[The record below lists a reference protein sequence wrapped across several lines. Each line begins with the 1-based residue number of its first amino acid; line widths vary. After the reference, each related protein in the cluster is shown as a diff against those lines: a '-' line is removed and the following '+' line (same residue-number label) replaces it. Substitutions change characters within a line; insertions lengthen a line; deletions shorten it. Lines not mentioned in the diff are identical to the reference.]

1 MYGSSINI
9 DPGFFDNEYWSDL
22 GGRRKRKKEKKAE
35 EKAEKAEQ
43 QETSGVKDPLA
54 GMSRREKK
62 KARKFGI
69 NPVTGMA
76 LSRKQFKRI
85 KKSGFNEDTG
95 LIMSKK
101 QAKLEYGNVGTRR
114 ERNERRGEVQTVRAE
129 TGNTFGNSIAKI
141 VGAAKGNPQTQQQ
154 EQYEEQE
161 PMVIAPSPKQS
172 YSPDPTFSETAEQNF
187 READN
192 NRIAYQQEPDP
203 APINQ
208 PTKNNDMM
216 KKVLMYGG
224 VVLAALTIIL
234 FVMKKKK

>member
-22 GGRRKRKKEKKAE
+22 GGRRKRKKEKKAA
-35 EKAEKAEQ
+35 EKAEKE
-43 QETSGVKDPLA
+43 ESGVKDPLA

-141 VGAAKGNPQTQQQ
+141 VGAAKGNPQPQQQ
-154 EQYEEQE
+154 EQYEEPE

-192 NRIAYQQEPDP
+192 NRIAYSPDDQAQYEPNPVKPKKD
-203 APINQ
+203 
-208 PTKNNDMM
+208 NDMM